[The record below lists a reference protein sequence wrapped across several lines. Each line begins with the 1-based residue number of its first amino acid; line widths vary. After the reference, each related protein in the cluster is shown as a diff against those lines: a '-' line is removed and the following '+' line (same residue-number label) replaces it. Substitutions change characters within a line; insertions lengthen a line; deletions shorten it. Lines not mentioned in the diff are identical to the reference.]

1 MSGKEIE
8 VTDNPEA
15 GQFEASSGGETAV
28 AQYRLQDGAMLFSH
42 TLVPESM
49 EGRGVGTSL
58 VKAGLAAARERG
70 LKVIPACSFFARYI
84 AEHPEEQDLV
94 DDGGWAA

>member
-1 MSGKEIE
+1 MSSEDIK
-8 VTDNPEA
+8 VSDNPEA
-15 GQFEASSGGETAV
+15 GQFEASADGETAV

-70 LKVIPACSFFARYI
+70 LKVIPACSFFAHYI

-94 DDGGWAA
+94 ESGGGPA